1 MAVEMINTKQN
12 GREWNKTYEIK
23 ITQFCAAL

>member
-12 GREWNKTYEIK
+12 EREWNKTYEIK
-23 ITQFCAAL
+23 ITQFCATL